1 MIELHI
7 DSELKSWIDP
17 LSPEEHAQLEANILA
32 EGCREPIVVW
42 GTYILDGH
50 NRYEICS
57 RHGVEFATV
66 EKTGLVTKDDALV
79 WMAQH
84 QLGKRNLSDF
94 SRVALALRLKPL
106 LEKCAHARMVA
117 GCAPAVDPAQKS
129 AQGSGKTRD
138 ELAKR
143 AGVSHDTVHKVE
155 KIIGS
160 GNAEVIAQVRSGEI
174 SINAAAKKVA
184 PPRAPAV
191 VETSPAYLANANANA
206 NAAASETGGAASCDT
221 IPASE
226 SVEVA
231 APAEPED
238 APMIVKMIEVDEE
251 EYNELVA
258 DYKRVL
264 AENTK
269 FGDVVEADDQLSA
282 AMQAVATAEA
292 EIAKQKAIAASA
304 NQSLGTKMGEN
315 NELIRTVRRL
325 TRDIERE
332 TKRADDA
339 ERQLAQMRSAA

>member
-1 MIELHI
+1 MIELNI

-17 LSPEEHAQLEANILA
+17 LSPEEYAQLEANILA
-32 EGCREPIVVW
+32 EGCRDPIVVW
-42 GTYILDGH
+42 GGYILDGH
-50 NRYEICS
+50 NRYEICT
-57 RHGVEFATV
+57 RHGVEFVTV
-66 EKTGLVTKDDALV
+66 EKTGLVTKDDALI

-94 SRVALALRLKPL
+94 CRVALALRLKPL

-117 GCAPAVDPAQKS
+117 GCAPTVDPAQKS

-143 AGVSHDTVHKVE
+143 AGVSHDTVRKVE
-155 KIIGS
+155 KILES
-160 GNAEVIAQVRSGEI
+160 GNAEVTAKVRAGEI
-174 SINAAAKKVA
+174 SINAAAKKLA
-184 PPRAPAV
+184 PPREPAV
-191 VETSPAYLANANANA
+191 VATAPFSHVN
-206 NAAASETGGAASCDT
+206 GGAADSEVGVSPSCDT
-221 IPASE
+221 APASE
-226 SVEVA
+226 LVEGA
-231 APAEPED
+231 APAGSED
-238 APMIVKMIEVDEE
+238 APIIVKMIEVDEDA
-251 EYNELVA
+251 YNELIA
-258 DYKRVL
+258 DYERVL

-304 NQSLGTKMGEN
+304 KQSLDTKMGEN

-325 TRDIERE
+325 TRDVERE
-332 TKRADDA
+332 KKRADDA